1 MHAPVVGH
9 GPSDSKTSSARAVFH
24 RSERDLSGC
33 HRSSSGEEVGVGVE
47 SDDRN
52 EPTGPLGRRLQY
64 GSGYLETGQIPAPAH
79 APAHAPAPANQPTR
93 TPGAQHDLRMATFT
107 LLDGTVLARFQCHV
121 DAGTLIIGRGSSAA
135 VRVSDA
141 FVHRQHASVVWDASI
156 QAHVLRH
163 LGGTNG
169 TWMNL
174 ARVSDTA
181 AVRLAHGA
189 RVRVG
194 RTELIYHRVH

>member
-1 MHAPVVGH
+1 MSRVLVHLG
-9 GPSDSKTSSARAVFH
+9 S
-24 RSERDLSGC
+24 
-33 HRSSSGEEVGVGVE
+33 GVGVE

-64 GSGYLETGQIPAPAH
+64 GSGYLDAPTGAH
-79 APAHAPAPANQPTR
+79 AASYGAAPAPASAPASQSAR
-93 TPGAQHDLRMATFT
+93 TPSAQHDLRIATFS

-141 FVHRQHASVVWDASI
+141 FVHRQHASVVWDASM

-174 ARVSDTA
+174 ARVTDTD
-181 AVRLAHGA
+181 AVRLSHGA